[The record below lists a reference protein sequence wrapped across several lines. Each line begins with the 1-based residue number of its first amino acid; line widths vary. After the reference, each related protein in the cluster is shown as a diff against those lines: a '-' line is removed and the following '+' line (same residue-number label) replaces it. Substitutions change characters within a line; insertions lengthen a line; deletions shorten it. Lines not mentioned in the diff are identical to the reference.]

1 MELREKRKGNG
12 NHSEEGKHGL
22 NRIIRRRNGYEK
34 EAVNKIIAG
43 IENRS

>member
-22 NRIIRRRNGYEK
+22 NRIIRRRNGYE
-34 EAVNKIIAG
+34 EETVSSVIAG

>member
-1 MELREKRKGNG
+1 MKLREKRKGNG
-12 NHSEEGKHGL
+12 NHSGEGKQSL